1 MRIRVFGGLLAMVL
15 LSAAELRADDS
26 TLFSRIDA
34 NADGLITASEIE
46 GEGKSLYSRLLRT
59 SDKNGDGKLSKE
71 EFDAGL
77 KAGSEKFEMSTSAMT
92 PSSMT
97 PGGMPGGPAAGK
109 PGEMLANLQQML
121 ANIDRDKNGKISESE
136 APPRLKSSFK
146 QFDKDGDG
154 ELDKREIGA
163 AMMSMRPGAGA
174 PGKPPGKV
182 EQPKKK
188 KKE

>member
-1 MRIRVFGGLLAMVL
+1 MRIRVLGGLLAMMLV
-15 LSAAELRADDS
+15 SAAELRADDS

-46 GEGKSLYSRLLRT
+46 GEGKSLYARLLRT
-59 SDKNGDGKLSKE
+59 SDKNRDGKLSKE

-77 KAGSEKFEMSTSAMT
+77 KPGSEPFEMSTSAMT
-92 PSSMT
+92 P
-97 PGGMPGGPAAGK
+97 GGMAGGPAGGK
-109 PGEMLANLQQML
+109 PGEMMANMQQML
-121 ANIDRDKNGKISESE
+121 GNIDRDKNGKISESE

-154 ELDKREIGA
+154 ELDKREMGA
-163 AMMSMRPGAGA
+163 AMMTMRPGAGT
-174 PGKPPGKV
+174 PGKPPGKAA
-182 EQPKKK
+182 QPKKK

>member
-1 MRIRVFGGLLAMVL
+1 MQIRVFGGLLAVVL
-15 LSAAELRADDS
+15 VSATVLRADDS
-26 TLFSRIDA
+26 TLFSRIDV

-46 GEGKSLYSRLLRT
+46 GEGKSLYARLLRT
-59 SDKNGDGKLSKE
+59 SDKNRDGKLSKE

-77 KAGSEKFEMSTSAMT
+77 QGGSEKFEMSTSAM
-92 PSSMT
+92 S
-97 PGGMPGGPAAGK
+97 PGGMSSGPPGGK
-109 PGEMLANLQQML
+109 PGEMMANLQQML

-154 ELDKREIGA
+154 ELDKREMGA
-163 AMMSMRPGAGA
+163 AMLTMRPGAGA

-182 EQPKKK
+182 DQPKKK